1 MPNIKP
7 ISDLRNYGV
16 ILKDVAPGQPVI
28 LTKNGQGKY
37 ALLSLE
43 DYEEYEKLMALRQ
56 LLEELK
62 EEKKAN
68 FSCDLDSLEKLEGA
82 R

>member
-1 MPNIKP
+1 METIKP
-7 ISDLRNYGV
+7 VSELRNYGN

-37 ALLSLE
+37 ALLDLQ
-43 DYEEYEKLMALRQ
+43 DYEEYEKLIALRQ
-56 LLEELK
+56 LLEEL
-62 EEKKAN
+62 EKGKRTMTY
-68 FSCDLDSLEKLEGA
+68 SLDTAERPL